1 VESKYNADIFKL
13 GYKQE
18 KEKPTRMGLFDF
30 FRKNKQKTKDESQ
43 SADSN
48 KDNDLSENRKDIET
62 QKQGYLEL
70 GEICLNESKR
80 GEFSDFIDKLKDY
93 TDDEEY
99 MTTLNYVIDS
109 LYQKENYFIICL
121 DWKQEITSLT
131 HGIDYT
137 LKENFNQK
145 VELPKQEDYGQ
156 RASVSNENVF
166 KDFDRTINKIG
177 FQLSFIDTNSDEYI
191 IVTHKV
197 EDLEKAKSAI
207 LKIGYNCLNAN
218 SRKISG

>member
-18 KEKPTRMGLFDF
+18 KEKQTRMGLFDF

-70 GEICLNESKR
+70 GEICLKESKR

-109 LYQKENYFIICL
+109 L
-121 DWKQEITSLT
+121 
-131 HGIDYT
+131 
-137 LKENFNQK
+137 
-145 VELPKQEDYGQ
+145 
-156 RASVSNENVF
+156 
-166 KDFDRTINKIG
+166 
-177 FQLSFIDTNSDEYI
+177 
-191 IVTHKV
+191 
-197 EDLEKAKSAI
+197 
-207 LKIGYNCLNAN
+207 
-218 SRKISG
+218 